1 MSRVLWRAS
10 LRYLLRHPWQM
21 GLSFVGVA
29 LGVAVVVAI
38 DLANASAQRA
48 FLLSTDSVVGRATH
62 QIVGGSRGI
71 PEDIFRAVRIEAG
84 VRLAAPVVEG
94 DVAAPDYPG
103 RTFRVLG
110 VDPFAERRF
119 GPIWPG

>member
-48 FLLSTDSVVGRATH
+48 FLLSTDSVVGRGDASDCR
-62 QIVGGSRGI
+62 GLAGDSRGYL
-71 PEDIFRAVRIEAG
+71 PRCAD
-84 VRLAAPVVEG
+84 
-94 DVAAPDYPG
+94 
-103 RTFRVLG
+103 
-110 VDPFAERRF
+110 
-119 GPIWPG
+119 